1 MCWTLSDGSSKLI
14 SIEEQPNHQIVHLFR
29 LRKAQGTTHEP
40 LDPGPELEVLA
51 LDFLRILL
59 AHLMLLGS
67 EMPLVGSPS
76 IRVKPRDPKGLKE
89 FLPLQQDV
97 ILPPPEHI
105 R

>member
-29 LRKAQGTTHEP
+29 LGKAQRATNQP
-40 LDPGPELEVLA
+40 LDPGPEIDVLA

-76 IRVKPRDPKGLKE
+76 VCVKPRDAKWL
-89 FLPLQQDV
+89 
-97 ILPPPEHI
+97 
-105 R
+105 